1 MQKKKQTIVNF
12 QSITR
17 HELDHLLENDCYTY
31 NECIT
36 IIIKKN
42 REKKKFNKKKK
53 HLMNN

>member
-36 IIIKKN
+36 IIIKKKIERRKN
-42 REKKKFNKKKK
+42 LTKKTFNE
-53 HLMNN
+53 